1 MITTEEPMLFPWIQ
15 EQVREFIKREC
26 LEKKDLINLGIG
38 DTIHHLPECIVKALV
53 NAAKEMGSQ
62 SIGYGDELGNVTL
75 RSRIVR
81 SVYGPFC
88 FLADEIMITEG
99 INNSLTY
106 LIHSFKQGSRFGIL
120 TPTYP
125 VYRSLLTISRMEVTE
140 VAALEDCVFE
150 PPLIKLDA
158 MILCSPNNPTGLAFS
173 REQLKKWV
181 DWAIES
187 DTILLF
193 DGAYESF
200 IEDRDFPRSIYE
212 IEGAK
217 RVAIEM
223 RSFSK
228 SLGFSG
234 LRLGYFAVPR
244 EIRGGEF
251 LSVMKRVMTASTNGV
266 SYVVQQAGLAALSE
280 EGLLEMACLSKGYM
294 MMTRKLRDCLVSK
307 GFEVQGG
314 DHAPYLLWKCQGSS
328 KEHFL
333 EVLERYRMVTAPGV
347 GFGVDGFLRL
357 SGFISEETLER
368 VAKTL

>member
-15 EQVREFIKREC
+15 DQIQEFLKREC

-38 DTIHHLPECIVKALV
+38 DTIHNLPECIVKALLK
-53 NAAKEMGSQ
+53 AASEMGSR
-62 SIGYGDELGNVTL
+62 SIGYGDELGNSIL
-75 RSRIVR
+75 RERIGR
-81 SVYGPFC
+81 SVYAPFC
-88 FLADEIMITEG
+88 FSTDEIIITEG
-99 INNSLTY
+99 INNSLTH
-106 LIHSFKQGSRFGIL
+106 LIHSFKQGSKFGIL

-125 VYRSLLTISRMEVTE
+125 VYRSLLTISRMHISEIS
-140 VAALEDCVFE
+140 AGEDCIFE

-173 REQLKKWV
+173 RVQLQKWV

-200 IEDRDFPRSIYE
+200 IGDRDFPRSIYE
-212 IEGAK
+212 IEGSK

-244 EIRGGEF
+244 EIRGGVF
-251 LSVMKRVMTASTNGV
+251 LSLMKRLMIASTNGV
-266 SYVVQQAGLAALSE
+266 SYVVQQAGLAAVSE
-280 EGLLEMACLSKGYM
+280 EGLLEMGCLSKGYM
-294 MMTRKLRDCLVSK
+294 LMTRKLKDCLVSK
-307 GFEVQGG
+307 GFEIQGG
-314 DHAPYLLWKCQGSS
+314 DHAPYLLWKCPGSS

-333 EVLERYRMVTAPGV
+333 NLLQRHRMVTVPGV
-347 GFGVDGFLRL
+347 GFGMDGFLRL
-357 SGFISEETLER
+357 SGFINEETLER
-368 VAKTL
+368 IVKEL